1 MSALL
6 DAQGLVVGYRQG
18 AAATVLLDG
27 IDFSLRDNEI
37 VVVVGSS
44 GVGKSSLLRI
54 LAGLEK
60 ALSGRVAYR
69 GEPLNGPHPHLSVAF
84 QDPTL
89 LPWRTLEQNV
99 AFGLNFRH
107 QPRLSA
113 GERRERIAQAIEAVG
128 LQGHAGKLPAQLSGG
143 MAQRAALAR
152 CLARRPRVM
161 LLDEPFSSLDEIT
174 RHEMQRL
181 LVSVLRRHRMSALM
195 ITHDIDEALL
205 IADRV
210 ILLGGSPG
218 HVAGSWSLDL
228 PHPRDD
234 ALEALARYRLDIV
247 KKLRDSRAIGKTTEV
262 ADVSDL

>member
-1 MSALL
+1 MSVLL
-6 DAQGLVVGYRQG
+6 EAKGVVVGYRQG
-18 AAATVLLDG
+18 GAAAVLLDG
-27 IDFSLRDNEI
+27 VDFSLRGNEI
-37 VVVVGSS
+37 VAVVGGS
-44 GVGKSSLLRI
+44 GVGKSSLLSI
-54 LAGLEK
+54 LAGLGK
-60 ALSGRVAYR
+60 ALSGRVEYQ

-99 AFGLNFRH
+99 AFGLSFRH
-107 QPRLSA
+107 QPALTA
-113 GERRERIAQAIEAVG
+113 GERRQRIAHAIEAVG
-128 LQGHAGKLPAQLSGG
+128 LEGHGGKYPAQLSGG

-161 LLDEPFSSLDEIT
+161 LLDEPFSALDEIT

-181 LVSVLRRHRMSALM
+181 LVSVLRRHCMSALM

-210 ILLGGSPG
+210 ILLGGCPG
-218 HVAGSWSLDL
+218 HLMGSWAIDL
-228 PHPRDD
+228 PHPRDG

-247 KKLRDSRAIGKTTEV
+247 KKLRDSRPAKNREL
-262 ADVSDL
+262 ADVSDV